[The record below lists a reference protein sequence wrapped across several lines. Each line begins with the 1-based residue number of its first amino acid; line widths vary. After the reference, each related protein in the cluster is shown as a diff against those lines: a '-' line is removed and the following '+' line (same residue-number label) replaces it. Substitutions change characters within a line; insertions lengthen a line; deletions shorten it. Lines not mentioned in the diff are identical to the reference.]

1 MGPLLSTRLASSALP
16 MADGARCF
24 YAYYLCG
31 ELVKTARADAMISV
45 NQLVNQ
51 YSCLVSSLSPS
62 LVSLSGAGRLL
73 LALRCLI
80 SDRFCI
86 IPVGSGIEHFF
97 QNNAAVLRFP
107 TCLPIGVSV
116 LASLSLGTAFPAA
129 RAVSARVMSSISA
142 GCLLV
147 AVSSVPLIRLVPR
160 PVVRVV
166 PRFARLSHLTASPHH
181 AYPSGM
187 SVSSHPLILPALAT
201 PARLTLLVRPV
212 PRVAGRGVPRLALIS
227 SCVSS
232 AVSAFRLSSSRR
244 AYRYTECCGDGDRRM
259 WGIRASVP

>member
-16 MADGARCF
+16 MTDGARCF

-97 QNNAAVLRFP
+97 RNNAAVLRFP

-142 GCLLV
+142 GCLLAYRV
-147 AVSSVPLIRLVPR
+147 MSS
-160 PVVRVV
+160 
-166 PRFARLSHLTASPHH
+166 LSSFASPF
-181 AYPSGM
+181 PGS
-187 SVSSHPLILPALAT
+187 PL
-201 PARLTLLVRPV
+201 VV
-212 PRVAGRGVPRLALIS
+212 
-227 SCVSS
+227 
-232 AVSAFRLSSSRR
+232 SSSRPVSSCR
-244 AYRYTECCGDGDRRM
+244 GTGSRR
-259 WGIRASVP
+259 GCLLAS